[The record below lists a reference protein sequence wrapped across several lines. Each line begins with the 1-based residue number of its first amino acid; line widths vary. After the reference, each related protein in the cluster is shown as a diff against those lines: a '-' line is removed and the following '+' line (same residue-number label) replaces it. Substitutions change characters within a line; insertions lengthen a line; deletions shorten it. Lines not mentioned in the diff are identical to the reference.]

1 MFQYRSHLRHCRV
14 ITISRCSSS
23 TVLTFHKVA
32 ENGGLARPG
41 PPLLEP
47 MTRGSL
53 PSCFSPP
60 LCRQWAFLQTTWCLF
75 SLDLFVLFLLMI
87 SLFQT
92 APKQCANVLSGV
104 AESGGSVASLGKNMC
119 APRTSLRQE
128 LQCDS
133 VALTTVT
140 WQGRSHL

>member
-1 MFQYRSHLRHCRV
+1 
-14 ITISRCSSS
+14 
-23 TVLTFHKVA
+23 
-32 ENGGLARPG
+32 
-41 PPLLEP
+41 
-47 MTRGSL
+47 
-53 PSCFSPP
+53 
-60 LCRQWAFLQTTWCLF
+60 
-75 SLDLFVLFLLMI
+75 MI

-140 WQGRSHL
+140 WQIPPLRPRLGTSAVLRLRACVQVIVKTLQLSIFESQISRAYHTVEGCEI